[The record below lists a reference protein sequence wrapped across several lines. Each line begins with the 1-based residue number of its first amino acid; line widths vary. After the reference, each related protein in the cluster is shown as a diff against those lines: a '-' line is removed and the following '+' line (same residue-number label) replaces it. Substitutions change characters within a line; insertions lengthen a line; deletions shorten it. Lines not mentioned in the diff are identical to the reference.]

1 MEHFAQIVKFHNYQV
16 IIELSINVTRP
27 NLMYHKYGPTL
38 IDTIVTHTHTSCCV
52 REMLK
57 FQMIM
62 RIITSLPKHKKYACA
77 LSLFDC
83 V

>member
-38 IDTIVTHTHTSCCV
+38 IDTIVTHTHVMLCERDAQISDDNEDNNESAQTQEICV
-52 REMLK
+52 CP
-57 FQMIM
+57 QPI
-62 RIITSLPKHKKYACA
+62 
-77 LSLFDC
+77 
-83 V
+83 